1 MNIFEIDTRI
11 LNCVDTDTGEIIDEE
26 SLRHLQMQRDTKIE
40 NVALWIKELKAESE
54 AIAQE
59 VKSLNQRKNV
69 AENKAESLRKY
80 LQYVLDGQK
89 FKTPK
94 VSVSYRKSE
103 SVEITDINALDKQF
117 LRYKDPE
124 PDKTAIKEAIKE
136 GELIIDGAR
145 LVVNQNMIVG

>member
-11 LNCVDTDTGEIIDEE
+11 LNCVDTDTGEIIDEDT
-26 SLRHLQMQRDTKIE
+26 LKHLQMQRDTKIE

-59 VKSLNQRKNV
+59 VKSLNHRKKV
-69 AENKAESLRKY
+69 AENKAESLKKY
-80 LQYVLDGQK
+80 LKYALNGQK
-89 FKTPK
+89 FETPK
-94 VSVSYRKSE
+94 VSVSYRKNE
-103 SVEITDINALDKQF
+103 SVEITDIDALDKRF

-124 PDKTAIKEAIKE
+124 PDKTAIKEAIKD